1 MRLRYD
7 PAHDV
12 LLIRD
17 GEGAIDYAEEMG
29 AFLVHCTAEGRP
41 VLLELFGAGE
51 FLRHAGRLIEG
62 GGDEPGEGS
71 TEAHHPHG
79 GRT

>member
-62 GGDEPGEGS
+62 GEDEPGG
-71 TEAHHPHG
+71 TGPQANHPG
-79 GRT
+79 GG

>member
-62 GGDEPGEGS
+62 GGDEPGGAGS
-71 TEAHHPHG
+71 QADHPG
-79 GRT
+79 GG

>member
-62 GGDEPGEGS
+62 DEDEPGG
-71 TEAHHPHG
+71 AGPQANHPG
-79 GRT
+79 GG